1 MSVLELLDLSNQRLE
16 AGDWSAAETG
26 YRAIL
31 SADPACGAAWRGLA
45 LLAEALGALPQASEW
60 MALALQHLPD
70 SDKMLA
76 HRDLSRLA
84 VAQGLGHKAAYH
96 AVYAS
101 NGLGAVG
108 ATGELLAC
116 LRLARTIVPDEPTL
130 RQVLHHWL
138 VNIMLGLIHS
148 DPDQALAL
156 GEEAFAINPDHEALL
171 GSLAGLYALKG
182 DQERR
187 RAVLDC
193 LVALF
198 DRQTPPSPSRAGV
211 LDVAATE
218 VDAETIANGLLSDG
232 VVVLRGLLDAAA
244 VDHFLSLT
252 EQRWLRD
259 ESLVLPHIRPQVL
272 AAMSLLYGRPIRVM
286 TSASNVR
293 TASLSDDQS
302 YLYYHQDLTPL
313 ATMGINFWA
322 ALDPIDGTRPGL
334 EVLARRQHHAFGV
347 EPGHMRDV
355 APYRIPDASVRGVY
369 PASDF
374 IAPRMNV
381 GDGMLFL
388 FSTVHSSFW
397 TPDMIANRRNAEL
410 RFY

>member
-1 MSVLELLDLSNQRLE
+1 MSVVELLDLSNQKLE
-16 AGDWSAAETG
+16 AGDWSAAEVG

-45 LLAEALGALPQASEW
+45 LLAEALGALPQATEW
-60 MALALQHLPD
+60 MTLALQHLPEAET
-70 SDKMLA
+70 MLA

-84 VAQGLGHKAAYH
+84 VAQGLGHQAAYH
-96 AVYAS
+96 AIFAS

-108 ATGELLAC
+108 ATGEMLAC
-116 LRLARTIVPDEPTL
+116 LRLARTVARDEPTL
-130 RQVLHHWL
+130 AQVLHQWL
-138 VNIMLGLIHS
+138 VNIMLGMIHS
-148 DPDQALAL
+148 DPAQALAL
-156 GEEAFAINPDHEALL
+156 GQEAYAINPDHEALL
-171 GSLAGLYALKG
+171 GSLAGLYAQNG
-182 DQERR
+182 DQDRR
-187 RAVLDC
+187 RVILDR

-198 DRQTPPSPSRAGV
+198 DRGTPPTPPPAGV
-211 LDVAATE
+211 LDVAA
-218 VDAETIANGLLSDG
+218 VDATAETIANALLSDG

-244 VDHFLSLT
+244 IDHFLSLT

-259 ESLVLPHIRPQVL
+259 ETLVLPYIRPQVL
-272 AAMSLLYGRPIRVM
+272 DAMSLLYGRPIRVM

-313 ATMGINFWA
+313 GTMGINFWA

-334 EVLARRQHHAFGV
+334 EVLARRQHHAFAV

-355 APYRIPDASVRGVY
+355 PPYRIPDALVRGAY

-374 IAPRMNV
+374 IAPRMAV

-388 FSTVHSSFW
+388 FSTIHSSFW
-397 TPDMIANRRNAEL
+397 TPDMIASRRNAEL